1 MKQFLFD
8 ERKQTKAEEKD
19 LLLLVDSLLRADS
32 KDKMQNLLLGL
43 MTTKEIEEFAERI
56 RIVQLLKKGVGQHD
70 VAAKL
75 GTGVATVSRGAKEIK
90 EGKFKTI

>member
-19 LLLLVDSLLRADS
+19 MRLLVESLFKADS
-32 KDKMQNLLLGL
+32 KEKMENLLLGL

-56 RIVQLLKKGVGQHD
+56 RIVQLLKKGIGQHD

-90 EGKFKTI
+90 EGKFKTV